1 MINNML
7 KKIKKPD
14 EYRIGYEFVELA
26 EDIQK
31 LRKAKLMLQHNI
43 SREKVCKYT
52 ILEPKE
58 INILDNSLNQREKIL
73 NQIPDITK
81 RYLDYGY
88 VYVEKII
95 VKKMIEDT
103 CTNQEIQEFVNLTE
117 DYINKR
123 RLKTFPF
130 FSWHF
135 GGTEKT
141 VGLAR
146 WTTVEE
152 EANYNHANVFDLAK
166 AIEQT
171 SLEDITFE
179 DVKKVITTSD
189 QDGFLYNDALYVI
202 TNEQKEALINY
213 NTNNKI
219 KKEKAQLTEEIY
231 YYKKVIK
238 ECENHKLYHKE
249 DIEKIK
255 KQYNNIHNEGG
266 EGYIPHFYTYE
277 EYEYAKKLLSK
288 LLKKEDKNE

>member
-1 MINNML
+1 ML
-7 KKIKKPD
+7 NKMKKPD

-52 ILEPKE
+52 TLEPKE
-58 INILDNSLNQREKIL
+58 IHILDDSLNQREEIL
-73 NQIPDITK
+73 NQIPDIIK
-81 RYLDYGY
+81 RYLNYGY
-88 VYVEKII
+88 NYVDKII
-95 VKKMIEDT
+95 VKKMIEDN
-103 CTNQEIQEFVNLTE
+103 CTNQEIQEFVNLTD

-135 GGTEKT
+135 GGTDKM

-146 WTTVEE
+146 WATVEE

-171 SLEDITFE
+171 PLEDITFE
-179 DVKKVITTSD
+179 DVQKVITTSD
-189 QDGFLYNDALYVI
+189 NDGFLYNDALYVI
-202 TNEQKEALINY
+202 TSEQKEALINY
-213 NTNNKI
+213 DTNNKI
-219 KKEKAQLTEEIY
+219 KKGNAQLTEEIY

-249 DIEKIK
+249 DIKNIR
-255 KQYNNIHNEGG
+255 KQYNDIHNEGG

-277 EYEYAKKLLSK
+277 EYEYAKKQLSK
-288 LLKKEDKNE
+288 LLKKEDKK

>member
-1 MINNML
+1 ML
-7 KKIKKPD
+7 KKLKKPD

-52 ILEPKE
+52 TLEPKE
-58 INILDNSLNQREKIL
+58 IHILDDSLNQREEIL
-73 NQIPDITK
+73 NQIPDIIK
-81 RYLDYGY
+81 GYLNYGY
-88 VYVEKII
+88 NYVDKII
-95 VKKMIEDT
+95 VKKMIEDN

-135 GGTEKT
+135 GGTDKT

-146 WTTVEE
+146 WATVEE

-171 SLEDITFE
+171 PLEDITFE
-179 DVKKVITTSD
+179 DVQKVITASD
-189 QDGFLYNDALYVI
+189 NDGFLYNDALYVI
-202 TNEQKEALINY
+202 TNEQKEALLNY
-213 NTNNKI
+213 NTKEILEKENKQI
-219 KKEKAQLTEEIY
+219 N
-231 YYKKVIK
+231 YYKELIK
-238 ECENHKLYHKE
+238 NIEKHKLYHAQDVRKM
-249 DIEKIK
+249 K
-255 KQYNNIHNEGG
+255 KQYNDIHNEGG
-266 EGYIPHFYTYE
+266 EGYIPHFYTFE
-277 EYEYAKKLLSK
+277 EYEYAKKQLAK
-288 LLKKEDKNE
+288 LIKEQNK

>member
-1 MINNML
+1 ML
-7 KKIKKPD
+7 NKIKKPD

-52 ILEPKE
+52 TLEPKE
-58 INILDNSLNQREKIL
+58 IHILDDSLNQREEIL
-73 NQIPDITK
+73 NQIPDIIK
-81 RYLDYGY
+81 GYLNYGY
-88 VYVEKII
+88 NYVDKII
-95 VKKMIEDT
+95 VKKMIEDN

-135 GGTEKT
+135 GGTDKT

-146 WTTVEE
+146 WATVEE

-171 SLEDITFE
+171 PLEDITFE
-179 DVKKVITTSD
+179 DVQKVITASD
-189 QDGFLYNDALYVI
+189 NDGFLYNDALYVI
-202 TNEQKEALINY
+202 TNEQKEALLNY
-213 NTNNKI
+213 NTKEILEKENKQI
-219 KKEKAQLTEEIY
+219 N
-231 YYKKVIK
+231 YYKELIK
-238 ECENHKLYHKE
+238 NIEKHKLYHAQDVRKM
-249 DIEKIK
+249 K
-255 KQYNNIHNEGG
+255 KQYNDIHNEGG
-266 EGYIPHFYTYE
+266 EGYIPHFYTFE
-277 EYEYAKKLLSK
+277 EYEYAKKQLAK
-288 LLKKEDKNE
+288 LIKEQNK

>member
-1 MINNML
+1 ML

-43 SREKVCKYT
+43 SQEKVCKYT
-52 ILEPKE
+52 TLEPKE
-58 INILDNSLNQREKIL
+58 INIIDDSLNQREEIL

-95 VKKMIEDT
+95 VKKMIENN

-135 GGTEKT
+135 GGTDKT

-146 WTTVEE
+146 WATVEE

-166 AIEQT
+166 AIEKIP
-171 SLEDITFE
+171 LEDITFE
-179 DVKKVITTSD
+179 DVKKVVTTSD
-189 QDGFLYNDALYVI
+189 NDGFLYNDELYVI
-202 TNEQKEALINY
+202 TNEQKEALLNY
-213 NTNNKI
+213 NTKEILEKENKQI
-219 KKEKAQLTEEIY
+219 N
-231 YYKKVIK
+231 YYKELIK
-238 ECENHKLYHKE
+238 NIEKHKLYHAK
-249 DIEKIK
+249 DVKRMK
-255 KQYNNIHNEGG
+255 KQYNDIHNEGG
-266 EGYIPHFYTYE
+266 EGYIPHFYTFE
-277 EYEYAKKLLSK
+277 EYEYVKKQLAKLINKR
-288 LLKKEDKNE
+288 N

>member
-1 MINNML
+1 ML

-52 ILEPKE
+52 TLEPKE
-58 INILDNSLNQREKIL
+58 INILDNSLNQREEIL

-95 VKKMIEDT
+95 VKKMIEDN

-135 GGTEKT
+135 GGTDKT

-146 WTTVEE
+146 WATVEE

-171 SLEDITFE
+171 PLEDITFE
-179 DVKKVITTSD
+179 DVQKVITASD
-189 QDGFLYNDALYVI
+189 NDGFLYNDALYVI
-202 TNEQKEALINY
+202 TNEQKEALLNY
-213 NTNNKI
+213 NTKEILEKENKQI
-219 KKEKAQLTEEIY
+219 N
-231 YYKKVIK
+231 YYKELIK
-238 ECENHKLYHKE
+238 NIEKHKLYHAQDVRKM
-249 DIEKIK
+249 K
-255 KQYNNIHNEGG
+255 KQYNDIHNEGG
-266 EGYIPHFYTYE
+266 EGYIPHFYTFE
-277 EYEYAKKLLSK
+277 EYKYAKKQLAK
-288 LLKKEDKNE
+288 LIKEQNK

>member
-1 MINNML
+1 MITNML
-7 KKIKKPD
+7 NKIKKPD

-52 ILEPKE
+52 TLEPKE
-58 INILDNSLNQREKIL
+58 IHILDDSLNQREEIL
-73 NQIPDITK
+73 NQIPDIIK
-81 RYLDYGY
+81 GYLNYGY
-88 VYVEKII
+88 NYVDKII
-95 VKKMIEDT
+95 VKKMIEDN

-135 GGTEKT
+135 GGTDKM

-146 WTTVEE
+146 WATVEE

-171 SLEDITFE
+171 PLEDITFE
-179 DVKKVITTSD
+179 NVQKVITTSEK
-189 QDGFLYNDALYVI
+189 DGFLYNDALYVI
-202 TNEQKEALINY
+202 TNKQKEALLNYNKKEILEKENKQINY
-213 NTNNKI
+213 YKELI
-219 KKEKAQLTEEIY
+219 KSIEK
-231 YYKKVIK
+231 
-238 ECENHKLYHKE
+238 HRLYH
-249 DIEKIK
+249 
-255 KQYNNIHNEGG
+255 
-266 EGYIPHFYTYE
+266 
-277 EYEYAKKLLSK
+277 A
-288 LLKKEDKNE
+288 

>member
-1 MINNML
+1 ML
-7 KKIKKPD
+7 KKIKNPD

-52 ILEPKE
+52 TLEPKE
-58 INILDNSLNQREKIL
+58 INILDNSLNQREEIL

-95 VKKMIEDT
+95 VKKMIENN

-135 GGTEKT
+135 GGTDKT

-146 WTTVEE
+146 WATVEE

-166 AIEQT
+166 TIEQT

-202 TNEQKEALINY
+202 TNKQKEALLNY
-213 NTNNKI
+213 NTKEILEKENKQI
-219 KKEKAQLTEEIY
+219 N
-231 YYKKVIK
+231 YYKELIK
-238 ECENHKLYHKE
+238 NIEKHKLYHAQDVRKM
-249 DIEKIK
+249 K
-255 KQYNNIHNEGG
+255 KQYNDIHNEGG
-266 EGYIPHFYTYE
+266 EGYIPHFYTFE
-277 EYEYAKKLLSK
+277 EYEYAKKQLAK
-288 LLKKEDKNE
+288 LIKEQNK

>member
-52 ILEPKE
+52 TLEPKE
-58 INILDNSLNQREKIL
+58 INILDNSLNQREEIL

-95 VKKMIEDT
+95 VKKMIENN

-135 GGTEKT
+135 GGTDKT

-146 WTTVEE
+146 WATVEE

-171 SLEDITFE
+171 PLEDITFE
-179 DVKKVITTSD
+179 DVQKVITASD
-189 QDGFLYNDALYVI
+189 NDGFLYNDALYVI
-202 TNEQKEALINY
+202 TNEQKEALLNY
-213 NTNNKI
+213 NTKEILEKENKQI
-219 KKEKAQLTEEIY
+219 N
-231 YYKKVIK
+231 YYKELIK
-238 ECENHKLYHKE
+238 NIEKHKLYHAQDVRKM
-249 DIEKIK
+249 K
-255 KQYNNIHNEGG
+255 KQYNDIHNEGG
-266 EGYIPHFYTYE
+266 EGYIPHFYTFE
-277 EYEYAKKLLSK
+277 EYEYAKKQLAK
-288 LLKKEDKNE
+288 LIKEQNK

>member
-1 MINNML
+1 ML
-7 KKIKKPD
+7 NKIKKPD

-52 ILEPKE
+52 TLEPKE
-58 INILDNSLNQREKIL
+58 IHILDDSLNQREEIL
-73 NQIPDITK
+73 NQIPDIIK
-81 RYLDYGY
+81 GYLNYGY
-88 VYVEKII
+88 NYVDKII
-95 VKKMIEDT
+95 VKKMIEDN

-135 GGTEKT
+135 GGTDKT

-146 WTTVEE
+146 WATVEE

-171 SLEDITFE
+171 PLEDITFE
-179 DVKKVITTSD
+179 DVQKVITASD
-189 QDGFLYNDALYVI
+189 NDGFLYNDALYVI
-202 TNEQKEALINY
+202 TNEQKEALLNY
-213 NTNNKI
+213 NTKEILEKENKQI
-219 KKEKAQLTEEIY
+219 N
-231 YYKKVIK
+231 YYKELIK
-238 ECENHKLYHKE
+238 NIEKHKLYHAQDVRKM
-249 DIEKIK
+249 K
-255 KQYNNIHNEGG
+255 KQYNDIHNEGG
-266 EGYIPHFYTYE
+266 EGYIPHFYTFE

>member
-1 MINNML
+1 ML
-7 KKIKKPD
+7 NKIKKPD

-52 ILEPKE
+52 TLEVTE
-58 INILDNSLNQREKIL
+58 LQVLNDLLNQREKIL
-73 NQIPDITK
+73 SQIPDITK
-81 RYLDYGY
+81 SYLYYGY
-88 VYVEKII
+88 DYVEKII
-95 VKKMIEDT
+95 VKKMIEDN

-135 GGTEKT
+135 GGTDKT

-146 WTTVEE
+146 WATVEE

-171 SLEDITFE
+171 PLEDITFE
-179 DVKKVITTSD
+179 DVQKVITTSD
-189 QDGFLYNDALYVI
+189 NDGFLYNDALYVI
-202 TNEQKEALINY
+202 TNEQKEALLNY
-213 NTNNKI
+213 NT
-219 KKEKAQLTEEIY
+219 KEILEKESKQIN
-231 YYKKVIK
+231 YYKELIK
-238 ECENHKLYHKE
+238 NIEKHKLYHE
-249 DIEKIK
+249 QDVEKIK
-255 KQYNNIHNEGG
+255 KQYNDIHNEGE
-266 EGYIPHFYTYE
+266 EGYIPHFYTFE
-277 EYEYAKKLLSK
+277 EYEYAKKQLSK

>member
-1 MINNML
+1 ML
-7 KKIKKPD
+7 NKIKKPD

-52 ILEPKE
+52 TLEPKE
-58 INILDNSLNQREKIL
+58 IHILDDLLNQREEIL
-73 NQIPDITK
+73 NQIPDIIK
-81 RYLDYGY
+81 GYLNYGY
-88 VYVEKII
+88 NYVDKII
-95 VKKMIEDT
+95 VKKMIEDN

-135 GGTEKT
+135 GGTDKT

-146 WTTVEE
+146 WATVEE

-171 SLEDITFE
+171 PLEDITFE
-179 DVKKVITTSD
+179 DVQKVITASD
-189 QDGFLYNDALYVI
+189 NDGFLYNDALYVI
-202 TNEQKEALINY
+202 TNEQKEALLNY
-213 NTNNKI
+213 NTKEILEKENKQI
-219 KKEKAQLTEEIY
+219 N
-231 YYKKVIK
+231 YYKELIK
-238 ECENHKLYHKE
+238 NIEKHKLYHAQDVRKM
-249 DIEKIK
+249 K
-255 KQYNNIHNEGG
+255 KQYNDIHNEGG
-266 EGYIPHFYTYE
+266 EGYIPHFYTFE
-277 EYEYAKKLLSK
+277 EYEYAKKQLAK
-288 LLKKEDKNE
+288 LIKEQNK

>member
-1 MINNML
+1 ML
-7 KKIKKPD
+7 NKIKKPD

-52 ILEPKE
+52 TLEPKE
-58 INILDNSLNQREKIL
+58 IHILDDSLNQREEIL
-73 NQIPDITK
+73 NQIPDIIK
-81 RYLDYGY
+81 GYLNYGY
-88 VYVEKII
+88 NYVDKII
-95 VKKMIEDT
+95 VKKMIENN

-135 GGTEKT
+135 GGTDKT

-146 WTTVEE
+146 WATVEE

-171 SLEDITFE
+171 PLEDITFE

-202 TNEQKEALINY
+202 TNEQKEALLNYNKKEILEKENKQINY
-213 NTNNKI
+213 YKDLI
-219 KKEKAQLTEEIY
+219 KNIEKHQ
-231 YYKKVIK
+231 
-238 ECENHKLYHKE
+238 LYHAQ
-249 DIEKIK
+249 DVEKMK
-255 KQYNNIHNEGG
+255 KQYNDIHNEGG
-266 EGYIPHFYTYE
+266 EGYIPHFYTFE
-277 EYEYAKKLLSK
+277 EYEYAKKQLAK
-288 LLKKEDKNE
+288 LINKEDKNE

>member
-1 MINNML
+1 ML
-7 KKIKKPD
+7 NKIKKPD

-52 ILEPKE
+52 TLKPKE
-58 INILDNSLNQREKIL
+58 IHILDDSLNQREEIL
-73 NQIPDITK
+73 NQIPDIIK
-81 RYLDYGY
+81 GYLNYGY
-88 VYVEKII
+88 NYVDKII
-95 VKKMIEDT
+95 VKKMIEDN

-135 GGTEKT
+135 GGTDKT

-146 WTTVEE
+146 WATVEE

-171 SLEDITFE
+171 PLEDITFE
-179 DVKKVITTSD
+179 DVQKVITASD
-189 QDGFLYNDALYVI
+189 NDGFLYNDALYVI
-202 TNEQKEALINY
+202 TNEQKEALLNY
-213 NTNNKI
+213 NTKEILEKENKQI
-219 KKEKAQLTEEIY
+219 N
-231 YYKKVIK
+231 YYKELIK
-238 ECENHKLYHKE
+238 NIEKHKLYHAQDVRKM
-249 DIEKIK
+249 K
-255 KQYNNIHNEGG
+255 KQYNDIHNEGG
-266 EGYIPHFYTYE
+266 EGYIPHFYTFE
-277 EYEYAKKLLSK
+277 EYEYAKKQLAK
-288 LLKKEDKNE
+288 LIKEQNK

>member
-1 MINNML
+1 ML
-7 KKIKKPD
+7 NKIKKPD

-52 ILEPKE
+52 TLEVTE
-58 INILDNSLNQREKIL
+58 LQVLNDLLNQREKIL
-73 NQIPDITK
+73 SQIPDITK
-81 RYLDYGY
+81 SYLYYGY
-88 VYVEKII
+88 DYVEKII
-95 VKKMIEDT
+95 VKKMIEDN

-135 GGTEKT
+135 GGTDKT

-146 WTTVEE
+146 WATVEE

-166 AIEQT
+166 AIEAIP
-171 SLEDITFE
+171 LEDITFE
-179 DVKKVITTSD
+179 DVQKVITTIPNH
-189 QDGFLYNDALYVI
+189 DGYLYNDELYVI
-202 TNEQKEALINY
+202 TNKQKEALIDY
-213 NTNNKI
+213 DTKNKI
-219 KKEKAQLTEEIY
+219 EKEKAQLTEEIY

-249 DIEKIK
+249 DIKKIR
-255 KQYNNIHNEGG
+255 KQYNDIYNEGG
-266 EGYIPHFYTYE
+266 EGYIPHFYTFE
-277 EYEYAKKLLSK
+277 EYEYAKKQLTK
-288 LLKKEDKNE
+288 LLKKEGKNE

>member
-1 MINNML
+1 ML
-7 KKIKKPD
+7 NKIKKPN

-52 ILEPKE
+52 TLEVTE
-58 INILDNSLNQREKIL
+58 LQVLNDLLNQREKIL
-73 NQIPDITK
+73 SQIPDITK
-81 RYLDYGY
+81 SYLYYGY
-88 VYVEKII
+88 DYVEKII
-95 VKKMIEDT
+95 VKKMIEDN

-135 GGTEKT
+135 GGTDKT

-146 WTTVEE
+146 WATVEE

-171 SLEDITFE
+171 PLEDITFE
-179 DVKKVITTSD
+179 DVQKVITTSD
-189 QDGFLYNDALYVI
+189 NDGFLYNDALYVI
-202 TNEQKEALINY
+202 TNEQKEALLNY
-213 NTNNKI
+213 NTKEILEKENKQI
-219 KKEKAQLTEEIY
+219 N
-231 YYKKVIK
+231 YYKELIK
-238 ECENHKLYHKE
+238 NIEKHKLYHAQDVRKM
-249 DIEKIK
+249 K
-255 KQYNNIHNEGG
+255 KQYNDIHNEGG
-266 EGYIPHFYTYE
+266 EGYIPHFYTFE
-277 EYEYAKKLLSK
+277 EYEYAKKQLAK
-288 LLKKEDKNE
+288 LIKQQNK

>member
-1 MINNML
+1 ML
-7 KKIKKPD
+7 NKIKKPD

-52 ILEPKE
+52 TLKPKE
-58 INILDNSLNQREKIL
+58 IHILDDSLNQREEIL
-73 NQIPDITK
+73 NQIPDIIK
-81 RYLDYGY
+81 GYLNYGY
-88 VYVEKII
+88 NYVDKII
-95 VKKMIEDT
+95 VKKMIEDN

-135 GGTEKT
+135 GGTDKT

-146 WTTVEE
+146 WATVEE

-171 SLEDITFE
+171 PLEDITFE
-179 DVKKVITTSD
+179 DVQKVITASD
-189 QDGFLYNDALYVI
+189 NDGFLYNDALYVI
-202 TNEQKEALINY
+202 TNEQKEALLNY
-213 NTNNKI
+213 NTKEILEKENKQI
-219 KKEKAQLTEEIY
+219 N
-231 YYKKVIK
+231 YYKELIK
-238 ECENHKLYHKE
+238 NIEKHKLYHAQDVRKM
-249 DIEKIK
+249 K
-255 KQYNNIHNEGG
+255 KQYNDIHNEGG
-266 EGYIPHFYTYE
+266 EGYIPHFYTFE
-277 EYEYAKKLLSK
+277 EYDYAKKQLAK
-288 LLKKEDKNE
+288 LIKEQNK

>member
-1 MINNML
+1 ML
-7 KKIKKPD
+7 NKIKKPD

-52 ILEPKE
+52 TLEPKE
-58 INILDNSLNQREKIL
+58 IHILDDSLNQREEIL
-73 NQIPDITK
+73 NQIPDIIK
-81 RYLDYGY
+81 GYLNYGY
-88 VYVEKII
+88 DYVDKII
-95 VKKMIEDT
+95 VKKMIEDN

-135 GGTEKT
+135 GGTDKT

-146 WTTVEE
+146 WATVEE

-171 SLEDITFE
+171 PLEDITFE
-179 DVKKVITTSD
+179 DVQKVITASD
-189 QDGFLYNDALYVI
+189 NDGFLYNDALYVI
-202 TNEQKEALINY
+202 TNEQKEALLNY
-213 NTNNKI
+213 NTKEILEKENKQI
-219 KKEKAQLTEEIY
+219 N
-231 YYKKVIK
+231 YYKELIK
-238 ECENHKLYHKE
+238 NIEKHKLYHAQDVRKM
-249 DIEKIK
+249 K
-255 KQYNNIHNEGG
+255 KQYNDIHNEGG
-266 EGYIPHFYTYE
+266 EGYIPHFYTFE
-277 EYEYAKKLLSK
+277 EYEYAKKQLAK
-288 LLKKEDKNE
+288 LIKEQNK

>member
-1 MINNML
+1 ML
-7 KKIKKPD
+7 NKIKKPD

-52 ILEPKE
+52 TLKPKE
-58 INILDNSLNQREKIL
+58 IHILDDSLNQREEIL

-95 VKKMIEDT
+95 VKKMIEDN

-135 GGTEKT
+135 GGIDKT

-171 SLEDITFE
+171 PLEDITFE
-179 DVKKVITTSD
+179 DVRKVITASD
-189 QDGFLYNDALYVI
+189 NDGFLYNDALYVI
-202 TNEQKEALINY
+202 TNEQKEALLNY
-213 NTNNKI
+213 NTKEILEKENKQI
-219 KKEKAQLTEEIY
+219 N
-231 YYKKVIK
+231 YYKELIK
-238 ECENHKLYHKE
+238 NIEKHKLYHAQDVRKM
-249 DIEKIK
+249 K
-255 KQYNNIHNEGG
+255 KQYNDIHNEGG
-266 EGYIPHFYTYE
+266 EGYIPHFYTFE
-277 EYEYAKKLLSK
+277 EYEYAKKQLAK
-288 LLKKEDKNE
+288 LIKEQNK

>member
-1 MINNML
+1 ML
-7 KKIKKPD
+7 NKIKKPD

-52 ILEPKE
+52 TLEVTE
-58 INILDNSLNQREKIL
+58 LQVLNDLLNQRKKIL
-73 NQIPDITK
+73 SQIPDITK
-81 RYLDYGY
+81 SYLYYGY
-88 VYVEKII
+88 DYVEKII
-95 VKKMIEDT
+95 VKKMIEDN

-135 GGTEKT
+135 GGTDKT

-146 WTTVEE
+146 WATVEE
-152 EANYNHANVFDLAK
+152 EANYNHANAFDLAK
-166 AIEQT
+166 AIEAIP
-171 SLEDITFE
+171 LENITFE
-179 DVKKVITTSD
+179 DIQKVITTIPNH
-189 QDGFLYNDALYVI
+189 DGYLYNDELYVI
-202 TNEQKEALINY
+202 TNKQKEALIDY
-213 NTNNKI
+213 DIKNKI
-219 KKEKAQLTEEIY
+219 EKEKTQLTEEIY

-249 DIEKIK
+249 DIKKIR
-255 KQYNNIHNEGG
+255 KQYNDIHNEGG
-266 EGYIPHFYTYE
+266 EGYIPHFYTFE
-277 EYEYAKKLLSK
+277 EYEYAKKQLTK

>member
-1 MINNML
+1 ML
-7 KKIKKPD
+7 NKIKKPD

-52 ILEPKE
+52 TLEPKE
-58 INILDNSLNQREKIL
+58 IHILDDSLNQREEIL
-73 NQIPDITK
+73 NQIPDIIK
-81 RYLDYGY
+81 GYLNYGY
-88 VYVEKII
+88 NYVDKII
-95 VKKMIEDT
+95 VKKMIEDN

-117 DYINKR
+117 NYINKR

-135 GGTEKT
+135 GGTDKT

-146 WTTVEE
+146 WATVEE

-166 AIEQT
+166 TIEQIP
-171 SLEDITFE
+171 LEDITFE
-179 DVKKVITTSD
+179 DVQKVITTSD

-266 EGYIPHFYTYE
+266 EGYISHFYTYE